1 MTNKMTTNNT
11 IQEAIKMINSHDW
24 YWMMADYGY
33 EAHYNAAKASMRSF
47 VSLVK
52 TIDNINVRE
61 ALRNLWK
68 LHYEHARNSINGH
81 DTENYEGRKTELMNI
96 ALAA

>member
-1 MTNKMTTNNT
+1 MVTTANIIN
-11 IQEAIKMINSHDW
+11 EALSILRNHDW

-33 EAHYNAAKASMRSF
+33 EAKYNAAKASMRSF

-52 TIDNINVRE
+52 TIDNNNVRD
-61 ALRNLWK
+61 ALRNLWM

-81 DTENYEGRKTELMNI
+81 DTENYEARKTELVNM